1 MHRSIGVVFAL
12 SVLAPAQ
19 TPSPDKLPIKR
30 VVLYKNGVGYFEHQ
44 GQVQGNQD
52 VAISFTSGQLN
63 DVLKSLTVLDLNGG
77 RITAVGYGSSA
88 PIDRQ
93 IGDLRLPIGQKTS
106 LMEFLEA
113 IRGARVEVKNGQQSL
128 NGRLLSIER
137 KTRIAGGNTSE
148 VDFLSLITESGE
160 VRTTELSPAFSV
172 RLLERGLPDKVEHYL
187 DLASASRE
195 PDLRRMSVSTEGA
208 GERSLFLSYI
218 SEVPVWKATYRIVL
232 NPKRPNAPPL
242 LQGWAIVDNTV
253 GQDWDNV
260 QLSLVAGAP
269 QSFIQN
275 LSQPFYTRRP
285 VVPMSEA
292 LMMQP
297 QTFQGTL
304 IPGNAQIAGT
314 VTDQS
319 GAVVANAAVRAYDL
333 NGNLLAS
340 VNTDSR
346 GGYAFDSL
354 PGGQVRMEVSV
365 QGFKK
370 SIQQG
375 VSVGYGTPT
384 RRDVRLEVG
393 SVADSVTVNAEAS
406 LLKTETGSLSRNV
419 LGSGANLGSVD
430 RISQYPVLR
439 LDGQDRTR
447 NLPYAPN
454 LNAARSSVETA
465 AVAQDLGD
473 LFEYRLKEP
482 ISIARNQ
489 SAMVPIVQ
497 SPIAAEKVSVWNDR
511 ASPAR
516 LQRALWL
523 NNTTGV
529 TLDGGS
535 FNVLEQDTFAGE
547 GIFDNIRP
555 NERRLVSY
563 AVDLGLNASS
573 RGSVEG
579 QRVTRVRVNKGVLIQ
594 ESELRE
600 TKTYTFRNEDTT
612 PRTVI
617 VEHPVRTGYSLRGD
631 AKPEETTAQW
641 MRFRVEVGSKQTETL
656 KVEEARPLEASFQIS
671 MLNKDQVALFVKER
685 SISPTVEEAL
695 RGVFRQSDAVESLE
709 AQHQEREDEIR
720 KIYDD
725 QQRIRENLKALTDS
739 ANEKALVQRYTKQLD
754 DQENRLDALRRE
766 SAQIQTQIDDA
777 NQALEKT
784 IQSLSFD
791 EKL

>member
-1 MHRSIGVVFAL
+1 MLRSFWVVLAL
-12 SVLAPAQ
+12 SVIAPAQ
-19 TPSPDKLPIKR
+19 TPAPDKLPIKR

-52 VAISFTSGQLN
+52 VGISFTSGQLN

-77 RITAVGYGSSA
+77 RITGVNYGSSA

-106 LMEFLEA
+106 LMDFLDA
-113 IRGARVEVKNGQQSL
+113 IRGARVEVKSGQQSL
-128 NGRLLSIER
+128 SGRLLSIER

-172 RLLERGLPDKVEHYL
+172 KLQERGLSDKVERYL

-195 PDLRRMSVSTEGA
+195 PDIRRMSVSTEGT

-232 NPKRPNAPPL
+232 SPKQVKMPL

-253 GQDWDNV
+253 GQDWENV

-285 VVPMSEA
+285 VVPLSEA

-297 QTFQGTL
+297 QTYQATL
-304 IPGNAQIAGT
+304 IPGVAQIAGT
-314 VTDQS
+314 ISDPS
-319 GAVVANAAVRAYDL
+319 GAVVANATVRAYDL
-333 NGNLLAS
+333 NGNLLGS
-340 VNTDSR
+340 VNTDAR
-346 GGYAFDSL
+346 GDYAFNSL
-354 PGGQVRMEVSV
+354 PAGQVRLEVSV
-365 QGFKK
+365 AGFKK
-370 SIQQG
+370 YVHQG
-375 VSVGYGTPT
+375 VNVGYGAPMQ
-384 RRDVRLEVG
+384 RDVRLEVG
-393 SVADSVTVNAEAS
+393 SVAESVTVTAEAS
-406 LLKTETGSLSRNV
+406 RLNTQASTVSRNN
-419 LGSGANLGSVD
+419 LGSGSNLGNFD
-430 RISQYPVLR
+430 RLNQYTNLQKSY
-439 LDGQDRTR
+439 GQVGGG
-447 NLPYAPN
+447 LPFAPN
-454 LNAARSSVETA
+454 LEAARSSVETA
-465 AVAQDLGD
+465 AVARDLGD
-473 LFEYRLKEP
+473 LFEYKLKEP
-482 ISIARNQ
+482 ISIIRNQ

-497 SPIAAEKVSVWNDR
+497 SPISAEKVSVWNYR
-511 ASPAR
+511 SSAAR
-516 LQRALWL
+516 PQRALWL

-563 AVDLGLNASS
+563 AVDLAINASS
-573 RGSVEG
+573 RNSTDR
-579 QRVTRVRVNKGVLIQ
+579 QRVTRVRINKGVLIQ
-594 ESELRE
+594 ESEMRE

-617 VEHPVRTGYSLRGD
+617 VEHPVRAGYSLRGE

-641 MRFRVEVGSKQTETL
+641 MRFHLEIGAKQTATL

-671 MLNKDQVALFVKER
+671 QLNHDQVALFVKER
-685 SISPTVEEAL
+685 SISSAVEEAL
-695 RGVFRQSDAVESLE
+695 RGVFSQRSAVDSLE
-709 AQHQEREDEIR
+709 SQKDERDEEIHN
-720 KIYDD
+720 IYDD

-766 SAQIQTQIDDA
+766 NAQIQSRIDAA
-777 NQALEKT
+777 NEVLEKT

>member
-1 MHRSIGVVFAL
+1 MHRSIRVVFAL
-12 SVLAPAQ
+12 SILAPAQ

-77 RITAVGYGSSA
+77 RITGVNYGSTA

-113 IRGARVEVKNGQQSL
+113 IRGARIEVKNGPQSL

-172 RLLERGLPDKVEHYL
+172 RLLERGLPDKVERYL

-195 PDLRRMSVSTEGA
+195 PDIRRMSVSTEGS

-232 NPKRPNAPPL
+232 NPKQIKMPL

-253 GQDWDNV
+253 GQDWENV

-285 VVPMSEA
+285 VVPLSEA

-297 QTFQGTL
+297 QTFQATL

-319 GAVVANAAVRAYDL
+319 GAAVSNAAVRAYDL

-354 PGGQVRMEVSV
+354 PAGQVRLEVGV

-375 VSVGYGTPT
+375 VNVGYGAPT
-384 RRDVRLEVG
+384 RRDVLLEVG
-393 SVADSVTVNAEAS
+393 SVADSVTVSAQGS
-406 LLKTETGSLSRNV
+406 LLKTESGSLSRNS
-419 LGSGANLGSVD
+419 LGRGSNLGGVD
-430 RISQYPVLR
+430 RINGSDSAKSYMQASGSLPVLT
-439 LDGQDRTR
+439 LE
-447 NLPYAPN
+447 
-454 LNAARSSVETA
+454 AARSSVQTA
-465 AVAQDLGD
+465 ALAQDLGD
-473 LFEYRLKEP
+473 LFEYKLKEP

-511 ASPAR
+511 TNMAR
-516 LQRALWL
+516 PQRALWL

-563 AVDLGLNASS
+563 AVDLAINASS
-573 RGSVEG
+573 INSTER
-579 QRVTRVRVNKGVLIQ
+579 QRVTRVRVNKGALIQ
-594 ESELRE
+594 ESEMRE

-617 VEHPVRTGYSLRGD
+617 VEHPVRQGYRLRGES
-631 AKPEETTAQW
+631 KPEETTAQW
-641 MRFRVEVGSKQTETL
+641 MRFRLEVGAKQTAALT
-656 KVEEARPLEASFQIS
+656 VEEARPLEASFQIS

-685 SISPTVEEAL
+685 SIRPAVEESL
-695 RGVFRQSDAVESLE
+695 RGVFSQSSAVESLE
-709 AQHQEREDEIR
+709 AQHQEREDEIQ

-766 SAQIQTQIDDA
+766 SAQLQTQIDAA
-777 NQALEKT
+777 NESLEKT
-784 IQSLSFD
+784 IQSLSLD
-791 EKL
+791 ERL

>member
-1 MHRSIGVVFAL
+1 MHRSIWVVLAL
-12 SVLAPAQ
+12 SIIAPAQ
-19 TPSPDKLPIKR
+19 TPAPDKLPIKR

-88 PIDRQ
+88 PVDRQ

-113 IRGARVEVKNGQQSL
+113 IRGARIEVKNGPQSL

-148 VDFLSLITESGE
+148 VDYLSLITESGE

-172 RLLERGLPDKVEHYL
+172 RLLERGLPDKVERYL

-195 PDLRRMSVSTEGA
+195 PDTRRMSVSTEGA
-208 GERSLFLSYI
+208 GDRSLFLSYI

-253 GQDWDNV
+253 GQDWENV

-275 LSQPFYTRRP
+275 VSQPFYTRRP

-297 QTFQGTL
+297 QTFQATL
-304 IPGNAQIAGT
+304 IPGPAQIAGT
-314 VTDQS
+314 ISDPS
-319 GAVVANAAVRAYDL
+319 GAVIANASVRAYDL
-333 NGNLLAS
+333 NGNLVGS
-340 VNTDSR
+340 VNTDGR
-346 GGYAFDSL
+346 GAYAFDSL
-354 PGGQVRMEVSV
+354 PAGQVRLEVNV
-365 QGFKK
+365 AGFKK
-370 SIQQG
+370 YVHQG
-375 VSVGYGTPT
+375 INVGYGAPT
-384 RRDVRLEVG
+384 RRDVQLEIG
-393 SVADSVTVNAEAS
+393 SSGESITVTAEAS
-406 LLKTETGSLSRNV
+406 LLKTESGSVSRNN
-419 LGSGANLGSVD
+419 LGSGTNLGNLN
-430 RISQYPVLR
+430 RLNQYTKLQNN
-439 LDGQDRTR
+439 GQIGGG
-447 NLPYAPN
+447 LPFAPN
-454 LNAARSSVETA
+454 LDAARSSVETA
-465 AVAQDLGD
+465 AVAQDVGD
-473 LFEYRLKEP
+473 LFEYKLKEP

-511 ASPAR
+511 ANPAR
-516 LQRALWL
+516 PQRALWL

-529 TLDGGS
+529 TLDCGS

-563 AVDLGLNASS
+563 AVDLALNVRS
-573 RGSVEG
+573 RNSTER

-594 ESELRE
+594 ESEMLE
-600 TKTYTFRNEDTT
+600 TKTYTFRNEDTAS
-612 PRTVI
+612 RTVI
-617 VEHPVRTGYSLRGD
+617 VEHPVRPGYSLRGD

-641 MRFRVEVGSKQTETL
+641 LRFRLEVGSKQTAVL

-671 MLNKDQVALFVKER
+671 MLNADQVALFVKER
-685 SISPTVEEAL
+685 SISPAVEEAL
-695 RGVFRQSDAVESLE
+695 RGVFGQSSAVESLE
-709 AQHQEREDEIR
+709 AQHEEREDEIH

-754 DQENRLDALRRE
+754 DQENRLDTLRRE
-766 SAQIQTQIDDA
+766 SAQIQSQIDAA

>member
-1 MHRSIGVVFAL
+1 MLRSIWVVLAL
-12 SVLAPAQ
+12 SAIAPAQ
-19 TPSPDKLPIKR
+19 TPAPDKLPIKR
-30 VVLYKNGVGYFEHQ
+30 VVLYKNGVGYFEHL

-77 RITAVGYGSSA
+77 KITAVGYGSSA

-106 LMEFLEA
+106 LLEFLDA
-113 IRGARVEVKNGQQSL
+113 IRGARIEVKSGQQSL
-128 NGRLLSIER
+128 TGRLLSIER

-148 VDFLSLITESGE
+148 VDFLSLISESGE

-172 RLLERGLPDKVEHYL
+172 RLLERGLPDKVERYL

-195 PDLRRMSVSTEGA
+195 PDIRRMSVSTEGT
-208 GERSLFLSYI
+208 GQRSLFLSYI

-232 NPKRPNAPPL
+232 NPKQAKMPL

-253 GQDWDNV
+253 GQDWENV

-285 VVPMSEA
+285 VVPLPEA
-292 LMMQP
+292 LMTQP
-297 QTFQGTL
+297 QTYQATL
-304 IPGNAQIAGT
+304 IPGSAQIAGT
-314 VTDQS
+314 VSDPS
-319 GAVVANAAVRAYDL
+319 GGVVANASVRAFDVS
-333 NGNLLAS
+333 GNLLAS
-340 VNTDSR
+340 VNTDAR
-346 GGYAFDSL
+346 GDYALNSL
-354 PGGQVRMEVSV
+354 PSGQVRLEVNV
-365 QGFKK
+365 PGFKK
-370 SIQQG
+370 YVHQG
-375 VSVGYGTPT
+375 VNVGYGAPT
-384 RRDVRLEVG
+384 RRDIQLQVG
-393 SVADSVTVNAEAS
+393 SAAESITVTAEAAR
-406 LLKTETGSLSRNV
+406 LNTESSTISRNN
-419 LGSGANLGSVD
+419 LGSGSNLGGG
-430 RISQYPVLR
+430 YPFANR
-439 LDGQDRTR
+439 NATTR
-447 NLPYAPN
+447 GPVVFAPPN
-454 LNAARSSVETA
+454 LDAARSSVETA
-465 AVAQDLGD
+465 AVGQDLGD
-473 LFEYRLKEP
+473 LFEYKLKEP

-497 SPIAAEKVSVWNDR
+497 SPISAEKVSVWNDR
-511 ASPAR
+511 TSVSRP
-516 LQRALWL
+516 QRALWL
-523 NNTTGV
+523 TNTTGV

-535 FNVLEQDTFAGE
+535 FNVLEQNTFAGE

-555 NERRLVSY
+555 NEHRLVSY
-563 AVDLGLNASS
+563 AADLAINASS
-573 RGSVEG
+573 RRSTER

-594 ESELRE
+594 DSEMLE
-600 TKTYTFRNEDTT
+600 TKTYTLRNEDTS

-641 MRFRVEVGSKQTETL
+641 MRFRVEVGAKQTATL
-656 KVEEARPLEASFQIS
+656 KVEEARPLEASYQVS
-671 MLNKDQVALFVKER
+671 KLNRDQVALFVKER
-685 SISPTVEEAL
+685 SISPAVEEAL
-695 RGVFRQSDAVESLE
+695 RGVFGQSSAVENLE
-709 AQHQEREDEIR
+709 SQHDARAEEIQ

-754 DQENRLDALRRE
+754 DQETRLDALRQE
-766 SAQIQTQIDDA
+766 SADLQTQIDNA
-777 NQALEKT
+777 NDALEKT

>member
-1 MHRSIGVVFAL
+1 MLRSFWVVLAL
-12 SVLAPAQ
+12 SAIAPAQ
-19 TPSPDKLPIKR
+19 TPAPDKLPIKR
-30 VVLYKNGVGYFEHQ
+30 VVLYKNGVGYFEHL
-44 GQVQGNQD
+44 GQVQGNQN
-52 VAISFTSGQLN
+52 VTISFTSGQLN

-113 IRGARVEVKNGQQSL
+113 IRGARIEVKSGQQSL
-128 NGRLLSIER
+128 TGRLLSIER
-137 KTRIAGGNTSE
+137 KTRIAGGNTLE
-148 VDFLSLITESGE
+148 VDYLSLITESGE
-160 VRTTELSPAFSV
+160 VRTTELLPSYSV
-172 RLLERGLPDKVEHYL
+172 RLLERGLPDKVERYL

-195 PDLRRMSVSTEGA
+195 PDVRRMSVSTEGT

-232 NPKRPNAPPL
+232 NSKQAHAQPL

-253 GQDWDNV
+253 GQDWENV

-285 VVPMSEA
+285 VVPLPEA
-292 LMMQP
+292 LMTRP
-297 QTFQGTL
+297 QTYQATL
-304 IPGNAQIAGT
+304 IPGSAQIAGT
-314 VTDQS
+314 VYDPA
-319 GAVVANAAVRAYDL
+319 GAVIANASVKVYDL
-333 NGNLLAS
+333 NGSLLGS
-340 VNTDSR
+340 VNSDAR
-346 GGYAFDSL
+346 GNYAFDSL
-354 PGGQVRMEVSV
+354 PSGQVRLEVAAA
-365 QGFKK
+365 GFKK
-370 SIQQG
+370 YVHQG
-375 VSVGYGTPT
+375 VNVGYGAPT
-384 RRDVRLEVG
+384 RRDVTLDVG
-393 SVADSVTVNAEAS
+393 AASETITVSDSS
-406 LLKTETGSLSRNV
+406 PLLKTESGTISRNN
-419 LGSGANLGSVD
+419 LGSGANLGGGYPITS
-430 RISQYPVLR
+430 RLAKSFSQA
-439 LDGQDRTR
+439 GG
-447 NLPYAPN
+447 AASSPN
-454 LNAARSSVETA
+454 LDAARSSVEAA
-465 AVAQDLGD
+465 AVGQDLGD
-473 LFEYRLKEP
+473 LFEYKLKEP

-497 SPIAAEKVSVWNDR
+497 SPISAEKVSVWNDR
-511 ASPAR
+511 TSVSRP
-516 LQRALWL
+516 QRALWL
-523 NNTTGV
+523 TNTTGV

-535 FNVLEQDTFAGE
+535 FNVLEQNTFAGE

-563 AVDLGLNASS
+563 AADLAINASS
-573 RGSVEG
+573 RRSTER

-594 ESELRE
+594 DSEMLE
-600 TKTYTFRNEDTT
+600 TKTYTFRNEDTS

-617 VEHPVRTGYSLRGD
+617 VEHPVRAGYSLRGD

-641 MRFRVEVGSKQTETL
+641 MRFRVEVGAKQTATL
-656 KVEEARPLEASFQIS
+656 KVEEARPLEASFQVS
-671 MLNKDQVALFVKER
+671 RLNKDQVALFVKER

-695 RGVFRQSDAVESLE
+695 RGVFSQSSAVETLE
-709 AQHQEREDEIR
+709 SQHDAREEEIH

-754 DQENRLDALRRE
+754 DQETRLDALRQE
-766 SAQIQTQIDDA
+766 SADLQTQIDNA
-777 NQALEKT
+777 NDALEKT
-784 IQSLSFD
+784 IQGLSFD

>member
-12 SVLAPAQ
+12 SILAPAQ

-52 VAISFTSGQLN
+52 VGVSFTSGQLN

-113 IRGARVEVKNGQQSL
+113 IRGARIELKNGQQSL

-148 VDFLSLITESGE
+148 VDFLSLLTESGE

-172 RLLERGLPDKVEHYL
+172 RLLERGLPDKVERYL
-187 DLASASRE
+187 DLASISRE
-195 PDLRRMSVSTEGA
+195 PDTRRMSVSTEGTGA
-208 GERSLFLSYI
+208 RSLFLSYI

-253 GQDWDNV
+253 GQDWENV

-285 VVPMSEA
+285 VVPLSEA

-297 QTFQGTL
+297 QTFQATL
-304 IPGNAQIAGT
+304 IPGNAPIAGT
-314 VTDQS
+314 VTDPS
-319 GAVVANAAVRAYDL
+319 GAVVVNAAVRAYDL
-333 NGNLLAS
+333 SGNLLAS
-340 VNTDSR
+340 ANTDSR

-354 PGGQVRMEVSV
+354 PAGQVRLEVSS

-370 SIQQG
+370 SIFQG
-375 VSVGYGTPT
+375 VNVGYGAPT
-384 RRDVRLEVG
+384 RRDVRLDVG
-393 SVADSVTVNAEAS
+393 SVSESITVNASAP
-406 LLKTETGSLSRNV
+406 LLKTETGSLASNV
-419 LGSGANLGSVD
+419 LGSGANLGNV
-430 RISQYPVLR
+430 RINGYPNSAKSYGQINGLPVLS
-439 LDGQDRTR
+439 LDS
-447 NLPYAPN
+447 
-454 LNAARSSVETA
+454 ARSSVETA

-473 LFEYRLKEP
+473 LFEYKLKEP

-497 SPIAAEKVSVWNDR
+497 SPISAEKVSVWNDR
-511 ASPAR
+511 ANPAR

-617 VEHPVRTGYSLRGD
+617 VEHPVRNGYSLRGD

-641 MRFRVEVGSKQTETL
+641 MRFRVEVGSKQTASL

-671 MLNKDQVALFVKER
+671 MLSKDQVALFVKER
-685 SISPTVEEAL
+685 SISPAVEEAL
-695 RGVFRQSDAVESLE
+695 RGVLSQSSAVEALE
-709 AQHQEREDEIR
+709 EQHQAREDEIH

-766 SAQIQTQIDDA
+766 STQIQTQIDTE
-777 NQALEKT
+777 NQALEKS

>member
-1 MHRSIGVVFAL
+1 MLRSFWVVLAL
-12 SVLAPAQ
+12 SVIAPAQ
-19 TPSPDKLPIKR
+19 SPAPDKLPIKR

-63 DVLKSLTVLDLNGG
+63 DVLKSLTVLDLSGG
-77 RITAVGYGSSA
+77 RITGVNYGSSA

-113 IRGARVEVKNGQQSL
+113 IRGARIEVKSGQQSL
-128 NGRLLSIER
+128 SGRLLSIER

-172 RLLERGLPDKVEHYL
+172 RILERGLPDKVERYL

-195 PDLRRMSVSTEGA
+195 PDIRRMSVSTEGA

-232 NPKRPNAPPL
+232 NTKQPKMPL

-253 GQDWDNV
+253 GQDWENV

-285 VVPMSEA
+285 VVPLSEA
-292 LMMQP
+292 LMTQP
-297 QTFQGTL
+297 QTYQATL
-304 IPGNAQIAGT
+304 IPGLAQIAGT
-314 VTDQS
+314 VSDPS
-319 GAVVANAAVRAYDL
+319 GGVVANASVTVYDL
-333 NGNLLAS
+333 NGNRLGS
-340 VNTDSR
+340 VNTDDR
-346 GGYAFDSL
+346 GDYAFNSL
-354 PGGQVRMEVSV
+354 PAGQVRLEVNV
-365 QGFKK
+365 AGFKK
-370 SIQQG
+370 YVHQG
-375 VSVGYGTPT
+375 VNVGYGAPT
-384 RRDVRLEVG
+384 RRDVQLQVG
-393 SVADSVTVNAEAS
+393 STAESITVTAETARLS
-406 LLKTETGSLSRNV
+406 TESANV
-419 LGSGANLGSVD
+419 SGNNLGRGSNLGG
-430 RISQYPVLR
+430 YPLTNR
-439 LDGQDRTR
+439 NATTR
-447 NLPYAPN
+447 SAAAFAPPN
-454 LNAARSSVETA
+454 LDAARSSVETA
-465 AVAQDLGD
+465 AVAQNLGD
-473 LFEYRLKEP
+473 LFEYKLKEP

-511 ASPAR
+511 TSVAR
-516 LQRALWL
+516 PQRALWL

-563 AVDLGLNASS
+563 AVDLAINASS
-573 RGSVEG
+573 RNSTDR
-579 QRVTRVRVNKGVLIQ
+579 QRVTRVRLNKGVLIQ
-594 ESELRE
+594 ESQMLE
-600 TKTYTFRNEDTT
+600 TKTYTFRNEDTA

-617 VEHPVRTGYSLRGD
+617 VEHPVRAGYSLRGD
-631 AKPEETTAQW
+631 TKPEETTAQW
-641 MRFRVEVGSKQTETL
+641 MRFRLEVGAKQTATL

-671 MLNKDQVALFVKER
+671 QLNRDQVALFVKER
-685 SISPTVEEAL
+685 SISPAVEEAL
-695 RGVFRQSDAVESLE
+695 RGVFDQRSAVDSLE
-709 AQHQEREDEIR
+709 SQKDGRDEEIHN
-720 KIYDD
+720 IYDD

-766 SAQIQTQIDDA
+766 SAQLQTQIDAA
-777 NQALEKT
+777 NEALEKT

>member
-1 MHRSIGVVFAL
+1 
-12 SVLAPAQ
+12 
-19 TPSPDKLPIKR
+19 
-30 VVLYKNGVGYFEHQ
+30 VVLYKNGIGYFEHQ

-52 VAISFTSGQLN
+52 VGISFTSGQLN

-77 RITAVGYGSSA
+77 KITAVNYGSSA

-93 IGDLRLPIGQKTS
+93 IGDLRLPIGQRTS

-113 IRGARVEVKNGQQSL
+113 IRGARIELKNGQQSL

-148 VDFLSLITESGE
+148 VDFLSLLTESGE

-172 RLLERGLPDKVEHYL
+172 RLLERGLPDKVERYL
-187 DLASASRE
+187 DLASISRE
-195 PDLRRMSVSTEGA
+195 PDTRRMSVSTEGA
-208 GERSLFLSYI
+208 GQRSLFLSYI

-253 GQDWDNV
+253 GQDWENV

-285 VVPMSEA
+285 VVPLSEA

-297 QTFQGTL
+297 QTFQATL

-340 VNTDSR
+340 VSTDSR

-354 PGGQVRMEVSV
+354 PAGQVRMEVSV

-375 VSVGYGTPT
+375 VNVGYGAPT

-393 SVADSVTVNAEAS
+393 GA
-406 LLKTETGSLSRNV
+406 TETITVSAQGGRLNTETASLSRNN
-419 LGSGANLGSVD
+419 LGSGAALGNV
-430 RISQYPVLR
+430 RINGSPNYPALYGQAGGALPVLT
-439 LDGQDRTR
+439 LDSV
-447 NLPYAPN
+447 
-454 LNAARSSVETA
+454 RSSVETA

-473 LFEYRLKEP
+473 LFEYKLKEP

-579 QRVTRVRVNKGVLIQ
+579 QRVTRVRVNKGILIQ

-612 PRTVI
+612 PRIVI

-641 MRFRVEVGSKQTETL
+641 MRFRVDVGSKQTAML

-671 MLNKDQVALFVKER
+671 MLSKDQVALFVKDR
-685 SISPTVEEAL
+685 SISPAVEEAL
-695 RGVFRQSDAVESLE
+695 RGVFSQSSAVESLE
-709 AQHQEREDEIR
+709 AQLQEREDEIH

-766 SAQIQTQIDDA
+766 TAQIQTQIDAA
-777 NQALEKT
+777 NQTLEKT

-791 EKL
+791 DKL

>member
-1 MHRSIGVVFAL
+1 MHRSIWVVLAL
-12 SVLAPAQ
+12 SINAPAQ
-19 TPSPDKLPIKR
+19 TPAPDKLPIKR

-88 PIDRQ
+88 PVDRQ

-113 IRGARVEVKNGQQSL
+113 IRGARIEVKNGPQSL

-148 VDFLSLITESGE
+148 VDYLSLITESGE

-172 RLLERGLPDKVEHYL
+172 RLLERGLPDKVERYL
-187 DLASASRE
+187 DLASSSRE
-195 PDLRRMSVSTEGA
+195 PDIRRMSVSTEGA
-208 GERSLFLSYI
+208 GDRSLFLSYI
-218 SEVPVWKATYRIVL
+218 SEVPVWKATYRFVL
-232 NPKRPNAPPL
+232 NSKRPSAPPL

-275 LSQPFYTRRP
+275 VSQPFYTRRP
-285 VVPMSEA
+285 VVPISEA

-297 QTFQGTL
+297 QTFQATL
-304 IPGNAQIAGT
+304 IPGLAQIAGT
-314 VTDQS
+314 ISDPT
-319 GAVVANAAVRAYDL
+319 GAVIANASVRAYDL
-333 NGNLLAS
+333 NGNLVGS
-340 VNTDSR
+340 VNTDAR
-346 GGYAFDSL
+346 GDYAFDSL
-354 PGGQVRMEVSV
+354 PAGQVRLEVSV
-365 QGFKK
+365 AGFKK
-370 SIQQG
+370 YVHQG
-375 VSVGYGTPT
+375 VHVGYGAPT
-384 RRDVRLEVG
+384 RRDMRLEIG
-393 SVADSVTVNAEAS
+393 TVAETVTVNAEAA
-406 LLKTETGSLSRNV
+406 LLKTESGSLSRNN
-419 LGSGANLGSVD
+419 LGSGSGLGNLNRLNQYTNLQKSY
-430 RISQYPVLR
+430 SQAGGALSF
-439 LDGQDRTR
+439 
-447 NLPYAPN
+447 APN
-454 LNAARSSVETA
+454 LDAARSSVETA

-473 LFEYRLKEP
+473 LFEYKLKEP

-511 ASPAR
+511 ANPAR
-516 LQRALWL
+516 PQRALWL

-563 AVDLGLNASS
+563 AVDLALNVRS
-573 RGSVEG
+573 RNSTER

-594 ESELRE
+594 ESEMLE
-600 TKTYTFRNEDTT
+600 TKTYTFRNEDATA
-612 PRTVI
+612 RTVI
-617 VEHPVRTGYSLRGD
+617 VEHPVRAGYSLRGE

-641 MRFRVEVGSKQTETL
+641 LRFRLDVGSKQTAVL

-671 MLNKDQVALFVKER
+671 MLNRDQVALFVKEG
-685 SISPTVEEAL
+685 SISPAVEEAL
-695 RGVFRQSDAVESLE
+695 RGVFGQSSAIESLE
-709 AQHQEREDEIR
+709 AQHEERDDEIH

-739 ANEKALVQRYTKQLD
+739 ANEKALVQRYTRQLD
-754 DQENRLDALRRE
+754 DQENRLDTLRRE
-766 SAQIQTQIDDA
+766 SAQIQTQIDAA
-777 NQALEKT
+777 NQTLEKT

>member
-1 MHRSIGVVFAL
+1 MLRSFWVVLAL
-12 SVLAPAQ
+12 SVIAPAQ
-19 TPSPDKLPIKR
+19 TPAPDKLPIKR

-52 VAISFTSGQLN
+52 VGISFTSGQLN

-77 RITAVGYGSSA
+77 RITGVNYGSSA

-106 LMEFLEA
+106 LMDFLEA
-113 IRGARVEVKNGQQSL
+113 IRGARLEVKSGQQSL
-128 NGRLLSIER
+128 SGRLLSIER

-172 RLLERGLPDKVEHYL
+172 KLQERGLSDKVERYL

-195 PDLRRMSVSTEGA
+195 PDIRRMSVSTEGT

-232 NPKRPNAPPL
+232 SPKQVKMPL

-253 GQDWDNV
+253 GQDWENV

-285 VVPMSEA
+285 VVPLSEA

-297 QTFQGTL
+297 QTYQATL
-304 IPGNAQIAGT
+304 IPGLSQIAGT
-314 VTDQS
+314 VSDQS
-319 GAVVANAAVRAYDL
+319 GSVVANASVRAYDL
-333 NGNLLAS
+333 NGNLLGS
-340 VNTDSR
+340 VNTDAR
-346 GGYAFDSL
+346 GDYAFNSL
-354 PGGQVRMEVSV
+354 PAGQVRLEVSV
-365 QGFKK
+365 AGFKK
-370 SIQQG
+370 YVHQG
-375 VSVGYGTPT
+375 VNVGYGAPT
-384 RRDVRLEVG
+384 QRDVRLEVG
-393 SVADSVTVNAEAS
+393 SVAESVTVTAEAS
-406 LLKTETGSLSRNV
+406 RLNTQASTVSRNN
-419 LGSGANLGSVD
+419 LGSGSNLGNFD
-430 RISQYPVLR
+430 RLNQYTNLQKSY
-439 LDGQDRTR
+439 GQVGGG
-447 NLPYAPN
+447 LPFAPN
-454 LNAARSSVETA
+454 LEAARSSVETA
-465 AVAQDLGD
+465 AIAQDLGD
-473 LFEYRLKEP
+473 LFEYKLKEP
-482 ISIARNQ
+482 ISIIRNQ

-497 SPIAAEKVSVWNDR
+497 SPISAEKVSVWNDR
-511 ASPAR
+511 TSTAR
-516 LQRALWL
+516 PQRALWL

-563 AVDLGLNASS
+563 AVDLAINASS
-573 RGSVEG
+573 RNSTDR
-579 QRVTRVRVNKGVLIQ
+579 QRVTRVRINKGVLIQ
-594 ESELRE
+594 ESEMRE

-617 VEHPVRTGYSLRGD
+617 VEHPVRAGYSLRGE

-641 MRFRVEVGSKQTETL
+641 MRFRLEIGAKQTATL

-671 MLNKDQVALFVKER
+671 QLNHDQVALFVKER
-685 SISPTVEEAL
+685 SISSAVEEAL
-695 RGVFRQSDAVESLE
+695 RGVFSQRSAVDSLE
-709 AQHQEREDEIR
+709 SQKDERDEEIHN
-720 KIYDD
+720 IYDD

-766 SAQIQTQIDDA
+766 NAQIQSRIDAA
-777 NQALEKT
+777 NEVLEKT
-784 IQSLSFD
+784 IQSLSSD

>member
-1 MHRSIGVVFAL
+1 MNRSIGVVFAL
-12 SVLAPAQ
+12 SILAPAQ

-113 IRGARVEVKNGQQSL
+113 IRGARIELKNGQQSL

-148 VDFLSLITESGE
+148 VDFLSILTESGE

-172 RLLERGLPDKVEHYL
+172 RLLERGLPDKVERYL
-187 DLASASRE
+187 DLASISRE
-195 PDLRRMSVSTEGA
+195 PDTRRMSVSTEGS

-232 NPKRPNAPPL
+232 DSKRPNAPPL

-253 GQDWDNV
+253 GQDWENV

-275 LSQPFYTRRP
+275 LSQPFYSRRP
-285 VVPMSEA
+285 VVPLSEA

-297 QTFQGTL
+297 QTFQATL

-314 VTDQS
+314 VFDAS
-319 GAVVANAAVRAYDL
+319 GAVVQNAAVKAYDL

-340 VNTDSR
+340 VNTDGR
-346 GGYAFDSL
+346 GGYSLDSL
-354 PGGQVRMEVSV
+354 PAGQVRLEVSAP
-365 QGFKK
+365 GFKK
-370 SIQQG
+370 YIHQG
-375 VSVGYGTPT
+375 VNVGYGAPT
-384 RRDVRLEVG
+384 RRDTRLEIG
-393 SVADSVTVNAEAS
+393 SVSETITVNAEAS
-406 LLKTETGSLSRNV
+406 LLKTETGTLSRNV
-419 LGSGANLGSVD
+419 LGSGANLGGVD
-430 RISQYPVLR
+430 RLNQYTILRPNSQA
-439 LDGQDRTR
+439 GG
-447 NLPYAPN
+447 LPYAPN

-473 LFEYRLKEP
+473 LFEYKLKEP

-497 SPIAAEKVSVWNDR
+497 SPISAEKVSVWNDR
-511 ASPAR
+511 ATPAR

-563 AVDLGLNASS
+563 AVDLALNASS
-573 RGSVEG
+573 RNSTEQ

-594 ESELRE
+594 ESEMRE
-600 TKTYTFRNEDTT
+600 IKTYTFRNEDTA

-617 VEHPVRTGYSLRGD
+617 VEHPVRAGYSLRGD
-631 AKPEETTAQW
+631 TKPEETTAQW
-641 MRFRVEVGSKQTETL
+641 MRFRLEVGSKQTASL
-656 KVEEARPLEASFQIS
+656 KVEEGRPLEASFQIS
-671 MLNKDQVALFVKER
+671 MLGKDQVALFVKER
-685 SISPTVEEAL
+685 SISPAVEEAL
-695 RGVFRQSDAVESLE
+695 GGVFRQSSAVEGLE
-709 AQHQEREDEIR
+709 EQQQVREDETH

-766 SAQIQTQIDDA
+766 SAQIQTQIDAA

-791 EKL
+791 DKL